1 MNVSTNEGH
10 TPLHHA
16 AKYGG
21 SAEVVSKL
29 IESGADAFA
38 KNKDGA
44 NALELAKGEAVKN
57 VLRLAM
63 RGKSGSG
70 NN

>member
-1 MNVSTNEGH
+1 MNGSDSFGDS
-10 TPLHHA
+10 PLNHA
-16 AKYGG
+16 AEYGG